1 MNQHL
6 LLRGVRVSLL
16 LHGVVL
22 CSIFYLGN
30 LLPDVSPPLKI
41 DFYID
46 NGSTDC
52 PSGNCS
58 ENLPEPVA
66 EKKKPRPPIKKTPPV
81 NKPKLQEKKP
91 ETIKPKQPEPKPVK
105 SEVPK
110 PVLKKIVPL
119 QTKKRMV
126 VEEKVRVAA
135 VEPKIEATPVQSQQK
150 KVEPKEVELKELQTE
165 ETEPSVVLAAE
176 KESSEPQDASAVI
189 PAAASPSQA
198 KAASP
203 KEHYI
208 KANFSFIRDTVERNL
223 NYPAIARRMG
233 WEGKVLVAFLIDI
246 DGHVENIRVIKSCG
260 FKALDK
266 NAIKTIER
274 CAPFPKPPLSADIT
288 LPITYKLN

>member
-41 DFYID
+41 DFSI
-46 NGSTDC
+46 NHGNTDC

-66 EKKKPRPPIKKTPPV
+66 EKMKPSSPIKKATPV
-81 NKPKLQEKKP
+81 KKPQLQEKQA
-91 ETIKPKQPEPKPVK
+91 EAIKPKQPELKPVK
-105 SEVPK
+105 SEVPR
-110 PVLKKIVPL
+110 PVLKKITPL
-119 QTKKRMV
+119 HTKKRMV
-126 VEEKVRVAA
+126 VNEKVRVTA
-135 VEPKIEATPVQSQQK
+135 VEPIIKATPVQSQPRK
-150 KVEPKEVELKELQTE
+150 SEPKEVETQKTESSPVVATEKEL
-165 ETEPSVVLAAE
+165 
-176 KESSEPQDASAVI
+176 SEPQNTSALI
-189 PAAASPSQA
+189 PAAAASSQV

-203 KEHYI
+203 REEYI
-208 KANFSFIRDTVERNL
+208 KANFSFIRDTVERNI

-274 CAPFPKPPLSADIT
+274 CAPFPKPPLSAEVT